1 MTDQPPVA
9 DQPPVTDQPPPAAST
24 KAKGRPKRS
33 PQRNLVEW
41 VVVVGGAL
49 LVAVVVKAF
58 LLQAFYIPSPSM
70 VPTLHVNDRV
80 LVNKLSYKF
89 HEVRRGDVI
98 VFKSPQVVAE
108 KDLIKRVIGLP
119 GDTVETRD
127 GEIVVNDKVLDEPY
141 LPKDVG
147 TGPMEKVTVPPG
159 HYWMMGDN
167 RGNSSDSRVF
177 GAIPESSIIGRA
189 FVKVWPITAFGFL

>member
-1 MTDQPPVA
+1 MTDQPPVRR
-9 DQPPVTDQPPPAAST
+9 PPAPAP
-24 KAKGRPKRS
+24 RPS
-33 PQRNLVEW
+33 SLAAQRNLVEW
-41 VVVVGGAL
+41 IVVVGGAL
-49 LVAVVVKAF
+49 LVAVLVKAF

-80 LVNKLSYKF
+80 LVNKLSYDL
-89 HEVRRGDVI
+89 HDVRRGDVI

-108 KDLIKRVIGLP
+108 KDLIKRVVGLP

-127 GEIVVNDKVLDEPY
+127 GEIVVNDEVLDEPY

-159 HYWMMGDN
+159 HFWVMGDN

-177 GAIPESSIIGRA
+177 GPIPESSIIGRA
-189 FVKVWPITAFGFL
+189 FMKVWPITSFGFL

>member
-24 KAKGRPKRS
+24 KAKGRLKRS

-177 GAIPESSIIGRA
+177 GPSPSRRSSAGRS
-189 FVKVWPITAFGFL
+189 